1 MGCSDIVCEE
11 EDGSLRMCID
21 YRNLNK
27 VTIKN
32 KYPLP
37 WINDLSDQL
46 QEASY
51 FSNIDLRSWYHQL
64 SVRGE
69 DVPEMAF
76 QTRHGHYEFLVM
88 SCGLTNARAAFMNLM
103 NRVF

>member
-37 WINDLSDQL
+37 WIEDLFDQL
-46 QEASY
+46 QGANY
-51 FSNIDLRSWYHQL
+51 FFNIYLRSRYHQL
-64 SVRGE
+64 RVRGE
-69 DVPEMAF
+69 DIPKMAF
-76 QTRHGHYEFLVM
+76 QTRYDHYEF
-88 SCGLTNARAAFMNLM
+88 
-103 NRVF
+103 